1 MEQIN
6 DYRIDPDIS
15 DLFYAYKRQ
24 NSVIHSSTQYY
35 CRYCRKKF
43 GTQHA
48 LQDHL
53 YAKHTLA
60 QAIPFFSTQEA
71 NTLDKIKC
79 DLCSKKFLDLNAL
92 QQHMNSKHNAS
103 KVLVDE
109 NISLTESCVR
119 ELCHVYRHKARA
131 FPAILL
137 GMPDEAVIHYAR
149 DHKYGLI
156 TRDKRCARV
165 AVHYLSPVYLV
176 INEKAVTSII
186 KFN

>member
-15 DLFYAYKRQ
+15 DLYLAYRRQ
-24 NSVIHSSTQYY
+24 KKTFNPSTQYT

-43 GTQHA
+43 GDQNA
-48 LQDHL
+48 LRDHL
-53 YAKHTLA
+53 SAKHTLT
-60 QAIPFFSTQEA
+60 QAIPFFSTEEA
-71 NTLDKIKC
+71 NTLEKISC
-79 DLCSKKFLDLNAL
+79 DLCSKKFPDLNAL
-92 QQHMNSKHNAS
+92 LQHTKSKHNAS
-103 KVLVDE
+103 KVLIDE
-109 NISLTESCVR
+109 NISLTEPCVR
-119 ELCHVYRHKARA
+119 QLCHVYRHKAKA
-131 FPAILL
+131 FPTTLL
-137 GMPDEAVIHYAR
+137 GMSDEAVIQYAR
-149 DHKYGLI
+149 DHNYGII